1 MNQVIDHLKE
11 AQWLDRIQG
20 GDDSAFTEVYQ
31 DYAPRIW
38 RHVYYRTNDRE
49 TADDIM
55 GETFLRTW
63 AFVRVRAS
71 EIEHLRAF
79 IYRVANNLVVDHY
92 RSRSRAA
99 IQMDEVL
106 ERTLRYDAGIPE
118 SADEMLL
125 AEAMRQALLQLQAE
139 PRELLVMRFIDDLTI
154 EEIAEALG
162 KNRNA
167 VYVSIHRAV
176 KKLKEVCSIHA
187 FVN

>member
-11 AQWLDRIQG
+11 AQWLNRIQV

-38 RHVYYRTNDRE
+38 RHVYYRTNNRE

-63 AFVRVRAS
+63 EYVRVRAS

-92 RSRSRAA
+92 RSRARAA
-99 IQMDEVL
+99 IQMDEEM
-106 ERTLRYDAGIPE
+106 ERTLGYDAEIDLHVE
-118 SADEMLL
+118 ERLQADN
-125 AEAMRQALLQLQAE
+125 MRRALLQLQAE
-139 PRELLVMRFIDDLTI
+139 PRELLVMRFVDDLTI

-167 VYVSIHRAV
+167 IYVSIHRAV
-176 KKLKEVCSIHA
+176 KKLKEVCSNHA
-187 FVN
+187 YVN

>member
-11 AQWLDRIQG
+11 AQWLSRIQT

-38 RHVYYRTNDRE
+38 KHVYYRTNNRE
-49 TADDIM
+49 SADDIM
-55 GETFLRTW
+55 SETFLRTW
-63 AFVRVRAS
+63 EFVRVRS
-71 EIEHLRAF
+71 HEVEHLRAF

-99 IQMDEVL
+99 IQMDEEM
-106 ERTLRYDAGIPE
+106 ERTLGYDAEIDIQAE
-118 SADEMLL
+118 ERLQADN
-125 AEAMRQALLQLQAE
+125 MRRALLQLQAE
-139 PRELLVMRFIDDLTI
+139 ARDLLVMRFIDELTI
-154 EEIAEALG
+154 EEIADALG

-176 KKLKEVCSIHA
+176 KKLKEVCSTAIS
-187 FVN
+187 VN